1 MVASD
6 RGSLKMKLISSERYR
21 ACASRFLLSAGG
33 VGYERSLLNTSLL
46 PRQSK
51 ELPEDHSFIY
61 MIDLKMHQ
69 NLRRKKP

>member
-1 MVASD
+1 
-6 RGSLKMKLISSERYR
+6 
-21 ACASRFLLSAGG
+21 LSAGG